1 MIPGNLKLSD
11 YGFSVLQIET
21 KSNCNMACRFCP
33 YPIRNDNKT
42 IMEDNNV
49 YRIID
54 QINPDDKNFE
64 YVCFSQYNEPLLDS
78 NIFKYVKYANS
89 KNVKNLLIT
98 NALLLNQEKKEKC

>member
-1 MIPGNLKLSD
+1 
-11 YGFSVLQIET
+11 
-21 KSNCNMACRFCP
+21 
-33 YPIRNDNKT
+33 
-42 IMEDNNV
+42 MEDNNV

-78 NIFKYVKYANS
+78 NIFKYIKYANS

-98 NALLLNQEKKEKC
+98 NALLLNQRKRRKMLVEDWPFNLKISLQTINLKKLIGLVVLT

>member
-1 MIPGNLKLSD
+1 MSI
-11 YGFSVLQIET
+11 
-21 KSNCNMACRFCP
+21 RP

-64 YVCFSQYNEPLLDS
+64 YVCFSQYNEPFFLIS

-98 NALLLNQEKKEKC
+98 NALLLNQEKKRKMLVEAGPSILKISLQTINLKNLIGLVY